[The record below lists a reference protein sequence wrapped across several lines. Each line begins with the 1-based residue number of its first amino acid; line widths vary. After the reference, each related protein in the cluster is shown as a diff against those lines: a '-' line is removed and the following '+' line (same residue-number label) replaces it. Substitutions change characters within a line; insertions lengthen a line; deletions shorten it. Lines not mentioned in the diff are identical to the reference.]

1 MAYLKKSRLSTRTA
15 RFLAFSDTSN
25 GVMATSSAGHSKFA
39 PRTFTNSLSNL
50 QDRAGYSGVTS
61 SAQQVREA
69 QRHERERERLER
81 EGPSQLADLT
91 EEQREEINEAVS
103 SMPIPSPPSP
113 SML

>member
-1 MAYLKKSRLSTRTA
+1 
-15 RFLAFSDTSN
+15 
-25 GVMATSSAGHSKFA
+25 MATSSAGHSKFA

-50 QDRAGYSGVTS
+50 PDRVGYSGVTS

-69 QRHERERERLER
+69 QRHERERERAERERLER

-103 SMPIPSPPSP
+103 FMLIPSPPSP
-113 SML
+113 STL